1 MKRFTKF
8 GISLIVGIPMLC
20 SVGISSHTADATS
33 NKMIFKNN
41 SFIYTSNLKRTS
53 AYKTQNGV
61 RYVTRTY
68 VAGTT
73 VTPSGT
79 RTINGKQYYQVGN
92 NKYVRASNLRSLQDF
107 FVSGD
112 GWYLSDVDN
121 LYNDDGSINQ
131 SAMDTTVQN
140 YNNDTSMYWV
150 DDSRSNNKLIKS
162 ARKLIGYFHYG
173 NHAGFGNWKNPNKN
187 GTTDCSGFVWL
198 AMKRAGYPVGNW
210 PLTTKDMENDA
221 RGAHHYLKQIPASQA
236 RMGDV
241 MIVNTGN
248 GLYQNGHA
256 AIVDGP
262 YEALNTQIIQ
272 MGGDS
277 SSQSVHRWT
286 LGSSLSE
293 KLLKGKFTYARPV
306 RR

>member
-1 MKRFTKF
+1 MCIRD
-8 GISLIVGIPMLC
+8 S
-20 SVGISSHTADATS
+20 
-33 NKMIFKNN
+33 
-41 SFIYTSNLKRTS
+41 
-53 AYKTQNGV
+53 
-61 RYVTRTY
+61 
-68 VAGTT
+68 
-73 VTPSGT
+73 
-79 RTINGKQYYQVGN
+79 

-131 SAMDTTVQN
+131 SAIDTTIQN

-173 NHAGFGNWKNPNKN
+173 SHAGFGNWKKPNKN

-210 PLTTKDMENDA
+210 PFTTKDMENDA
-221 RGAHHYLKQIPASQA
+221 RGTHRYLKQIPASQA

-262 YEALNTQIIQ
+262 YEGLNTQIIQ

-306 RR
+306 KR

>member
-1 MKRFTKF
+1 MKKITKF
-8 GISLIVGIPMLC
+8 GISLIVGVGMLS
-20 SVGISSHTADATS
+20 SVAISSRTVDAAS

-41 SFIYTSNLKRTS
+41 SFIYTSNLKRTN
-53 AYKTQNGV
+53 AYKTQHGV

-131 SAMDTTVQN
+131 SAIDTTIQN

-173 NHAGFGNWKNPNKN
+173 SHAGFGNWKKPNKN

-198 AMKRAGYPVGNW
+198 AMKRAGYPVGN
-210 PLTTKDMENDA
+210 
-221 RGAHHYLKQIPASQA
+221 
-236 RMGDV
+236 
-241 MIVNTGN
+241 
-248 GLYQNGHA
+248 
-256 AIVDGP
+256 
-262 YEALNTQIIQ
+262 
-272 MGGDS
+272 
-277 SSQSVHRWT
+277 
-286 LGSSLSE
+286 
-293 KLLKGKFTYARPV
+293 
-306 RR
+306 